1 MSAPTD
7 EAFLARTRSEGP
19 VFALHVEM
27 CMAQHLSL
35 TAYSVE
41 KLRHAKIA
49 SEIWNAV
56 PTIG

>member
-1 MSAPTD
+1 MQKNHSLHIAKRAD
-7 EAFLARTRSEGP
+7 GNDAMLVFRSP
-19 VFALHVEM
+19 LW
-27 CMAQHLSL
+27 
-35 TAYSVE
+35 AYSVE